1 MSTKDLSDLY
11 EAYRNVYDESIDE
24 AKEDENLSRAEKVN
38 KRDERLGMRSTER
51 KREHKYARGERGN
64 YGIHGDRYEPTK
76 GHKEW
81 NKGKY
86 PSVKIRGRGFE
97 ESYDHFDLVL
107 EYLLDEG
114 FCESQE
120 NAEAMMAHMS
130 EEWVESIIDEAKC
143 DTGLSD
149 NEKETK
155 RKERGNGGPTSHSL
169 RQGKK
174 TRGNMNHKYE
184 PGKYQK

>member
-1 MSTKDLSDLY
+1 
-11 EAYRNVYDESIDE
+11 
-24 AKEDENLSRAEKVN
+24 
-38 KRDERLGMRSTER
+38 
-51 KREHKYARGERGN
+51 
-64 YGIHGDRYEPTK
+64 
-76 GHKEW
+76 
-81 NKGKY
+81 
-86 PSVKIRGRGFE
+86 
-97 ESYDHFDLVL
+97 
-107 EYLLDEG
+107 
-114 FCESQE
+114 
-120 NAEAMMAHMS
+120 MMAHMS